1 MASTD
6 KPDTE
11 SGKEVSQP
19 PQPVAPSTATSLFKV
34 DVVLRLLL
42 FAATVTS
49 LVVLLTSKQ
58 TIGGPFPAPKI
69 EVKFDNSPAFIYFLV
84 ALSVAGLY
92 SIITTLASIS
102 VIHKPQYSTKL
113 LLHFAFW
120 DVLILGILASATG
133 TAGGIAY
140 VGLKGNDH
148 VQWNKVCNHFDKFCR
163 HIGAALAVSL
173 FASFLLIFLI
183 WLNVNSLHKKIP
195 K

>member
-1 MASTD
+1 M
-6 KPDTE
+6 
-11 SGKEVSQP
+11 
-19 PQPVAPSTATSLFKV
+19 
-34 DVVLRLLL
+34 
-42 FAATVTS
+42 
-49 LVVLLTSKQ
+49 
-58 TIGGPFPAPKI
+58 
-69 EVKFDNSPAFIYFLV
+69 

-120 DVLILGILASATG
+120 DVVKLSTLFIATNNFNPMKSFRLFLVPVLEENMIKADIRVVFMTQLILGILASATG